1 MFFELCSDSV
11 NSPIRDVV
19 KRQANPAFLK
29 EKEYRIGIKVS
40 LVAGVLGHLDKTVL
54 LVLCVSDDHG

>member
-1 MFFELCSDSV
+1 M